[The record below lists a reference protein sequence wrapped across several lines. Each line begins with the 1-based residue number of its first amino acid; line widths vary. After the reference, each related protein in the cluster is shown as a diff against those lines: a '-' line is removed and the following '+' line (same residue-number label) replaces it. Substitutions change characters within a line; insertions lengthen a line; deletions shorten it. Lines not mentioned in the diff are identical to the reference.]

1 MVGIGCG
8 YKQTKAQK
16 RFYLRRKTMF
26 TNDLEDFLEA
36 SIKSSGSFYPPYN
49 TYNEGDSTFI
59 EMAVTGFDKSE
70 LSAYFD
76 DEGLFVV
83 EGKKTE
89 TKDDDSD
96 KTSERQY
103 FERNLSMRNFTRK
116 FQTPKNTELGEIT
129 AKNGL
134 LTVEFKRVKPKFKY
148 LEIK

>member
-1 MVGIGCG
+1 
-8 YKQTKAQK
+8 
-16 RFYLRRKTMF
+16 MF
-26 TNDLEDFLEA
+26 TNSLEDFLEA
-36 SIKSSGSFYPPYN
+36 SIKSNGSFYPPYN

-76 DEGLFVV
+76 EDGLFVI
-83 EGKKTE
+83 EGKKAEKEDTE
-89 TKDDDSD
+89 KR
-96 KTSERQY
+96 EY

-116 FQTPKNTELGEIT
+116 FHTPKNTELGEIT